1 MIASAQDRYTQVEQT
16 KLLLKQ
22 VPSLA
27 LLAVLVALVIAFF
40 ITQWVSTEVA
50 AIWCLLICGVSA
62 MRYWHYRSLR
72 DLRITVDSHMN
83 LLVLLVFFSA
93 LSGGLWGSLG
103 IILPVTDNVLVM
115 VLTVMLLVGMV
126 AGSLAALSVYKYAY
140 FAYAIPAILPLAVR
154 CLMSQDQVLNMV
166 GVLSLTFLF
175 VNMFHSHLAQKSI
188 IHSINLALENQ
199 NLIQRLQFEKNNAI
213 AAREQADRNS
223 EAKSRFLAAAS
234 HDLRQPLN
242 AMGFFV
248 AALMNE
254 ANTQK
259 VRELTIKIDQSLES
273 LRDLFTS
280 LLDLSKIESGVLAP
294 NFTSFRLC
302 DVLEEIRND
311 FATHEKIKHVNMEIE
326 ECPDVVIKSDR
337 QMLNRILRNLV
348 SNALRYTHEGFVR
361 LYCEP
366 ADGHY
371 IIHVSDS
378 GEGIPEDKREDI
390 FKEFFQIGNPERD
403 RAKGLGLGLSI
414 VDGLC
419 RILKH
424 RINLVSQEGRGSTFS
439 VLVPRGRAEEVE
451 LPGQEI
457 AAWTDM
463 RSANILVID
472 DEEYSRAGMRELIS
486 QWGHGVFAFENPDEA
501 ELFLDMEG
509 IVPDL
514 IISDYRL
521 RNGVTGDKVI
531 HRLQSKIG
539 HDVPALIVT
548 GDTDKDRIREAKSS
562 GFSLLHKPVQP
573 AKLRSALSYLL
584 THG

>member
-1 MIASAQDRYTQVEQT
+1 MEQT
-16 KLLLKQ
+16 RLLMKQ

-27 LLAVLVALVIAFF
+27 LLSVVVALVIAFF
-40 ITQWVSTEVA
+40 ITQWVSPEVA
-50 AIWCLLICGVSA
+50 LIWGGLICVSSA
-62 MRYWHYRSLR
+62 LRYWHYRAIR
-72 DLRITVDSHMN
+72 ERKITIDNYMN

-93 LSGGLWGSLG
+93 VSGGLWGALG

-126 AGSLAALSVYKYAY
+126 AGSLASLSSYNYAY
-140 FAYAIPAILPLAVR
+140 FAYAIPAILPLAIR
-154 CLMSQDQVLNMV
+154 CLVADDQVLHMV
-166 GVLSLTFLF
+166 GVLSLAFLL
-175 VNMFHSHLAQKSI
+175 VNMFHSHLAQKAVI
-188 IHSINLALENQ
+188 RSINLVLENQ
-199 NLIQRLQFEKNNAI
+199 NLIQRLEFEKNNAI

-248 AALMNE
+248 AALIN
-254 ANTQK
+254 AAQTQK
-259 VRELTIKIDQSLES
+259 VKDLAAKIDQSLEA
-273 LRDLFTS
+273 LRDLFNS
-280 LLDLSKIESGVLAP
+280 LLDLSKIEAGVLAP
-294 NFTSFRLC
+294 NITSFRLS
-302 DVLEEIRND
+302 DLFEEIRND
-311 FATHEKIKHVNMEIE
+311 FATHEKITHINLEIG
-326 ECPDVVIKSDR
+326 DSGDAVVMSDR

-348 SNALRYTHEGFVR
+348 SNALRYTHEGYVR

-366 ADGHY
+366 ATEHFV
-371 IIHVSDS
+371 IHVSDS

-390 FKEFFQIGNPERD
+390 FREFYQIGNPERD
-403 RAKGLGLGLSI
+403 RTKGLGLGLSI

-424 RINLVSQEGRGSTFS
+424 RINLISEEGKGSTFS
-439 VLVPRGRAEEVE
+439 VLVPQGKIEAVEPSITEV
-451 LPGQEI
+451 G
-457 AAWTDM
+457 AWTDT
-463 RSANILVID
+463 RSSNIIVID

-509 IVPDL
+509 IEPDL

-521 RNGVTGDKVI
+521 RNGVTGDKAI
-531 HRLQSKIG
+531 RRLQSKIG
-539 HDVPALIVT
+539 HEVPALIVT
-548 GDTDKDRIREAKSS
+548 GDTDKDRIMEAKSS

-584 THG
+584 ANR

>member
-1 MIASAQDRYTQVEQT
+1 MIATTNDRYILVEQT

-22 VPSLA
+22 VPVLVVLTS
-27 LLAVLVALVIAFF
+27 LVALVIAFF
-40 ITQWVSTEVA
+40 ITKWVSPEVA
-50 AIWCLLICGVSA
+50 AIWCVLICGTSA
-62 MRYWHYRSLR
+62 LRYWHYALIR
-72 DLRITVDSHMN
+72 DAKITVDSYRG

-93 LSGGLWGSLG
+93 VSGGFWGALG

-126 AGSLAALSVYKYAY
+126 AGSLASLSIYKYAY
-140 FAYAIPAILPLAVR
+140 FAYAIPAILPLAGR
-154 CLMSQDQVLNMV
+154 CLASQDEILTMV
-166 GVLSLTFLF
+166 GVLSLVFLL
-175 VNMFHSHLAQKSI
+175 VNMFHSHLAQKSVI
-188 IHSINLALENQ
+188 RSINLVLENQ

-254 ANTQK
+254 ANSQK
-259 VRELTIKIDQSLES
+259 VKELTVKIDQSLEA

-294 NFTSFRLC
+294 NFTSFHLSE
-302 DVLEEIRND
+302 LFKEITND
-311 FATHEKIKHVNMEIE
+311 FATHEKIKHVNLEID
-326 ECPDVVIKSDR
+326 ECGDAVVRSDR

-348 SNALRYTHEGFVR
+348 SNALRYTSEGFVR
-361 LYCEP
+361 LYCE
-366 ADGHY
+366 ASDSHL

-378 GEGIPEDKREDI
+378 GEGIPEDKREEI
-390 FKEFFQIGNPERD
+390 FKEFYQIGNPERD
-403 RAKGLGLGLSI
+403 RTKGLGLGLSI

-424 RINLVSQEGRGSTFS
+424 RVSLVSEVGKGSTFS
-439 VLVPRGRAEEVE
+439 VLVPKGKVTEVVAHRPE
-451 LPGQEI
+451 NDV
-457 AAWTDM
+457 WTDVE
-463 RSANILVID
+463 SANILVID

-486 QWGHGVFAFENPDEA
+486 QWGHGVYTFENPDEA

-509 IVPDL
+509 IEPNL

-521 RNGVTGDKVI
+521 RNGVTGDQAI
-531 HRLQSKIG
+531 RRLQEKIG
-539 HDVPALIVT
+539 HSVPALIVT
-548 GDTDKDRIREAKSS
+548 GDTEKDRILEAKSS

-584 THG
+584 TNG